1 MLNSLSVKQEHRRNL
16 IKVNDIDIL
25 GISRSTDDIFI
36 RYIDVTKFCESKYTT
51 IIEFYGISLGVD
63 KFIYSPLFSNK
74 PITYDEFK
82 SSVAHLIISGIIKK
96 LPGVSITSKGNGFV
110 NLSNGALVG
119 IGNKRFIR
127 DNHNRFYYGK
137 DCESLLDLISAFNFY
152 IAYVK
157 HFRKSKITNSVRSF
171 FNGCLDRI
179 DSICTGVRIEWED
192 TLIEKGQMKW
202 AFSVKFGG
210 FIKRFKFYVEQF
222 NGGLIARTECGK
234 YKEAYEALEELVGIL
249 KEYIDEREKLAGI
262 YPEKFIAILDVIRH
276 YVGDGN
282 INDVELSYCTKNK
295 EYSSLLLLNKCN
307 INICSDTSNKIYVEC
322 SYDGGTYSKG
332 IAKNKN
338 LEIIRSQAM
347 TFITEAMSRVENYK
361 PSLKA

>member
-51 IIEFYGISLGVD
+51 IIEFYGISLGMG

-74 PITYDEFK
+74 PISYDEFK

-171 FNGCLDRI
+171 L
-179 DSICTGVRIEWED
+179 
-192 TLIEKGQMKW
+192 M
-202 AFSVKFGG
+202 
-210 FIKRFKFYVEQF
+210 
-222 NGGLIARTECGK
+222 IA
-234 YKEAYEALEELVGIL
+234 
-249 KEYIDEREKLAGI
+249 
-262 YPEKFIAILDVIRH
+262 
-276 YVGDGN
+276 
-282 INDVELSYCTKNK
+282 
-295 EYSSLLLLNKCN
+295 
-307 INICSDTSNKIYVEC
+307 
-322 SYDGGTYSKG
+322 
-332 IAKNKN
+332 
-338 LEIIRSQAM
+338 
-347 TFITEAMSRVENYK
+347 
-361 PSLKA
+361 